1 MIKKINTVEVSDIGN
16 NLERL
21 KSYLKEIK
29 R

>member
-1 MIKKINTVEVSDIGN
+1 MIKKINTVEVSDIGD

-29 R
+29 G